1 MGHFIYQ
8 DNTFDLINRTWDYD
22 LSRVTCQI
30 SKDSISFTDLQ
41 TLFPK
46 KEKISFILQLDE
58 NISDVFNQE
67 SPIDYTVIDWIE
79 EETCNKIILQY
90 IPQEELIFSN
100 IDYLATMLDIDLEE

>member
-30 SKDSISFTDLQ
+30 SKDSISFRDLQ

-46 KEKISFILQLDE
+46 KEKVSFTLQLDK
-58 NISDVFNQE
+58 NMSDTLTQE
-67 SPIDYTVIDWIE
+67 SPIDYTVIDCIE
-79 EETCNKIILQY
+79 EEKCNKIILQY
-90 IPQEELIFSN
+90 ISPEKLIFSN
-100 IDYLATMLDIDLEE
+100 IDYLATMLDIDMEE